1 LHRLWEECSIQ
12 ASGLNFKN
20 LEQSIVEILKT
31 KSMKKISIAIILT
44 LISAITF
51 AQEKN
56 KKLTMEVDGK
66 CDMCKMRIEKAAL
79 GVKGVKYAL
88 WDIPSHQ
95 LSLIIDER
103 KTDPMKI
110 KTAMVAVGHDTKE
123 LKATEE
129 AYNSVHPCCKYRED
143 NTDDSKQH

>member
-1 LHRLWEECSIQ
+1 M
-12 ASGLNFKN
+12 
-20 LEQSIVEILKT
+20 KT
-31 KSMKKISIAIILT
+31 TFLTIALSFFT
-44 LISAITF
+44 MTTF

-56 KKLTMEVDGK
+56 KKLSMEVDGK

-88 WDIPSHQ
+88 WDIPTHQ

-110 KTAMVAVGHDTKE
+110 KTALVEVGHDTKE
-123 LKATEE
+123 LKATDE
-129 AYNSVHPCCKYRED
+129 AYANVHPCCKYRED
-143 NTDDSKQH
+143 DTDDSDHHKQ

>member
-1 LHRLWEECSIQ
+1 ML
-12 ASGLNFKN
+12 A
-20 LEQSIVEILKT
+20 IV
-31 KSMKKISIAIILT
+31 
-44 LISAITF
+44 F
-51 AQEKN
+51 AFTTVVSFGQEKN
-56 KKLTMEVDGK
+56 KKMTMEVDGV
-66 CDMCKMRIEKAAL
+66 CEMCKMRIEKAAL

-110 KTAMVAVGHDTKE
+110 KSAIVAVGHDTKE

-129 AYNSVHPCCKYRED
+129 AYDAVHPCCKYRED
-143 NTDDSKQH
+143 NTDDSGEH

>member
-1 LHRLWEECSIQ
+1 
-12 ASGLNFKN
+12 
-20 LEQSIVEILKT
+20 
-31 KSMKKISIAIILT
+31 MKRVVLVLMLGFFAT
-44 LISAITF
+44 TGF

-66 CDMCKMRIEKAAL
+66 CDMCKTRIEKAAL
-79 GVKGVKYAL
+79 GVKGVKYAM

-103 KTDPMKI
+103 KTDPMKV
-110 KTAMVAVGHDTKE
+110 KTALVAVGHDTKE

-129 AYNSVHPCCKYRED
+129 AYDGIHPCCKYRED
-143 NTDDSKQH
+143 NTDDSGKHN

>member
-1 LHRLWEECSIQ
+1 
-12 ASGLNFKN
+12 
-20 LEQSIVEILKT
+20 
-31 KSMKKISIAIILT
+31 MKKTIIFTFLM
-44 LISAITF
+44 LISVTVF

-66 CDMCKMRIEKAAL
+66 CEMCKMRIEKAAL

-110 KTAMVAVGHDTKE
+110 KTALVTVGHDTKE

-143 NTDDSKQH
+143 NKNGSKEH

>member
-1 LHRLWEECSIQ
+1 
-12 ASGLNFKN
+12 
-20 LEQSIVEILKT
+20 
-31 KSMKKISIAIILT
+31 MKKIVLGFAAL
-44 LISAITF
+44 LFSAVVF
-51 AQEKN
+51 SQEKN
-56 KKLTMEVDGK
+56 KKMTFEVDGK

-79 GVKGVKYAL
+79 GVAGVKYAL

-110 KTAMVAVGHDTKE
+110 KTALVTVGHDTKE

-129 AYNSVHPCCKYRED
+129 AYNSVHPCCRYRED
-143 NTDDSKQH
+143 NTNDSGTH

>member
-1 LHRLWEECSIQ
+1 
-12 ASGLNFKN
+12 
-20 LEQSIVEILKT
+20 
-31 KSMKKISIAIILT
+31 MKKISIAIILT